1 MKDHDHAL
9 WAVDYSLLIDPAFAA
24 ARFEK
29 ARILEQ
35 LERLEEAIQTYKEG
49 IQVDEPAGYSHFRI
63 GHCFRKMGHSA
74 KARVFFTKAVTEDPE
89 LEEAHLELALLSD
102 EEECGHES
110 LHHIRRA
117 VELDPENPDYLIIQ
131 AELMR
136 RHGFLEESCEKYQEL
151 LKMGHTA
158 PDIYMEYTELL
169 FDLDEIEEGMDL
181 LYKGVQ
187 LNPSSADIHFRL
199 AGYLFSMEEW
209 DEGEIYFRQA
219 LGIDPGRRSYFFEL
233 FPRFL
238 TNKRLA
244 QLSSPNKD

>member
-1 MKDHDHAL
+1 MATT
-9 WAVDYSLLIDPAFAA
+9 AA
-24 ARFEK
+24 AK
-29 ARILEQ
+29 VATSSSP
-35 LERLEEAIQTYKEG
+35 RL
-49 IQVDEPAGYSHFRI
+49 
-63 GHCFRKMGHSA
+63 
-74 KARVFFTKAVTEDPE
+74 E
-89 LEEAHLELALLSD
+89 LEEAHLELALLAD
-102 EEECGHES
+102 EEERWHES

-117 VELDPENPDYLIIQ
+117 VELDPENPDYLLIQ

-169 FDLDEIEEGMDL
+169 FDLDEIDQGMDL

-219 LGIDPGRRSYFFEL
+219 LGIDPGRKSHFFEL
-233 FPRFL
+233 FPRFYE
-238 TNKRLA
+238 NERL
-244 QLSSPNKD
+244 SNFNSPHKD